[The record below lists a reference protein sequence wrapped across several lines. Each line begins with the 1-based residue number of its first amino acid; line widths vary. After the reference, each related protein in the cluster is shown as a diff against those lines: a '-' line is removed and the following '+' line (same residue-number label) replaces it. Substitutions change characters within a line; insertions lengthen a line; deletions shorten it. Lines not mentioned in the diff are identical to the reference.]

1 MCRKKIRAHLN
12 SFSNICN
19 ATQGFARLRKNKVER
34 ALTNTHAHTHSCTHT
49 QSHTQSHTIIGHCLS
64 LQDSL
69 RFTRDLFWAF
79 TRFPSCLS
87 ARSLDGINT
96 FILNINV
103 RTQTGIYIYIYIC
116 CWFTLSVVFKTGSL
130 LRGSRAACLAPVW
143 PLGWARTECAGEPCD
158 TAGCVWVSVV
168 GHSQCRPGSAAG
180 AAGAAGAAAPAPATR
195 SATLACSALDLIF
208 FFFSPV
214 GLEQKFCWGKLL

>member
-1 MCRKKIRAHLN
+1 MY
-12 SFSNICN
+12 
-19 ATQGFARLRKNKVER
+19 V
-34 ALTNTHAHTHSCTHT
+34 HT
-49 QSHTQSHTIIGHCLS
+49 Q
-64 LQDSL
+64 
-69 RFTRDLFWAF
+69 
-79 TRFPSCLS
+79 
-87 ARSLDGINT
+87 
-96 FILNINV
+96 V
-103 RTQTGIYIYIYIC
+103 YIYIC

-208 FFFSPV
+208 FFFP
-214 GLEQKFCWGKLL
+214 CWARTKILLGKTALKMLIYIFKLLTLIMIKLVLWLNLSHSEKIFRTREKKSYSPYFVFFFKFYFFHYDCFFCFFK